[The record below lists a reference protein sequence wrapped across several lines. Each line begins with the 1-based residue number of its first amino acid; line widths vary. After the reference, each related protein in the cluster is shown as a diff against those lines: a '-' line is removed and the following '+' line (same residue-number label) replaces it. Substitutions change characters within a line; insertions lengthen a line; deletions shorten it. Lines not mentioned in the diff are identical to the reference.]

1 MPPQSDND
9 ETTISLWLHGRS
21 TTTRRAY
28 ESDAQAFLAMSG
40 KSLPQVTVGDVQAYA
55 AALTR
60 PAPASQARRVSS
72 VKSLLTFA
80 HRIGYTPFNVGAVVR
95 LPPGGARRRQFVLP
109 ARRGTL

>member
-1 MPPQSDND
+1 VPPQSDND

-55 AALTR
+55 AAS
-60 PAPASQARRVSS
+60 PAWLRR
-72 VKSLLTFA
+72 
-80 HRIGYTPFNVGAVVR
+80 RR
-95 LPPGGARRRQFVLP
+95 LAGARP
-109 ARRGTL
+109 